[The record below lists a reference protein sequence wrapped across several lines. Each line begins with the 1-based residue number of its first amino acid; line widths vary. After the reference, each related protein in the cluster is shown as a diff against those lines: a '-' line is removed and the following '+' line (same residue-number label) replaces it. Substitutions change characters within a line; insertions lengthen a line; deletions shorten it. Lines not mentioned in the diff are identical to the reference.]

1 MRTMNSQL
9 RDVAAPGGRTE
20 TSTIVMSPHDAQ
32 TRGITVGDQAKV
44 ESEFGVTIGEVAV
57 DEKMQPGSIG
67 MPHGWSAPDVGRL
80 TSADSGIDPLTG
92 MVLQSG
98 LSVSVEKLPN

>member
-1 MRTMNSQL
+1 
-9 RDVAAPGGRTE
+9 
-20 TSTIVMSPHDAQ
+20 
-32 TRGITVGDQAKV
+32 
-44 ESEFGVTIGEVAV
+44 
-57 DEKMQPGSIG
+57 MQPGSIG

>member
-1 MRTMNSQL
+1 MNSQL

-20 TSTIVMSPHDAQ
+20 MPTIVMSPADAHA
-32 TRGITVGDQAKV
+32 RGIADGDQAKV
-44 ESEFGVTIGEVAV
+44 ESDFGITFGEVAV
-57 DEKMQPGSIG
+57 DEKMQSGSIG

-80 TSADSGIDPLTG
+80 TSADTGVDPLTG

-98 LSVSVEKLPN
+98 LRVSVEKLPI